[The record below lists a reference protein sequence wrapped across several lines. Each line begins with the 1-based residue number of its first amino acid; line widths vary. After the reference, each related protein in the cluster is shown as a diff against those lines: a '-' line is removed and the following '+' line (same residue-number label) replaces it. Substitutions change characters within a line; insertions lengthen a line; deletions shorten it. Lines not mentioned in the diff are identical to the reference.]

1 MERYSHITNKVK
13 REIVLLKARPCIW
26 SKCTFCDYIED
37 NSTCT
42 KEMIEINNQV
52 LDLITGEYGIL
63 EVIDSASIFELPKES
78 LLKIKEVIKKK
89 HIHTLFIESHWIYY
103 KRIQE
108 IRDFFGIK
116 TIVKIGV
123 ETFDDHF
130 RNDYLNKNATFQS
143 IEELKKYFDS
153 PCLMVGIKG
162 QTKDMITKD
171 MEILTKCFEYGTIS
185 VYRNNSTSVKR
196 DDELVHWF
204 MQEYDYLIDDKRYD
218 FLYDP
223 TDFGV
228 GE

>member
-1 MERYSHITNKVK
+1 
-13 REIVLLKARPCIW
+13 
-26 SKCTFCDYIED
+26 
-37 NSTCT
+37 
-42 KEMIEINNQV
+42 MIKINNQV

-63 EVIDSASIFELPKES
+63 EVIDSASIFELPKDS
-78 LLKIKEVIKKK
+78 LLKIKEVIERK
-89 HIHTLFIESHWIYY
+89 HIHILFIESHWIYH

-153 PCLMVGIKG
+153 PCLMVGIQG

-171 MEILTKCFEYGTIS
+171 MEILTKSFEHGTVS
-185 VYRNNSTSVKR
+185 VYRNNSTSIKR
-196 DDELVHWF
+196 DDKLVHWF
-204 MQEYDYLIDDKRYD
+204 MQEYDYLIDDARYD
-218 FLYDP
+218 FLYEP

-228 GE
+228 GD

>member
-1 MERYSHITNKVK
+1 MERYSHITNKTK
-13 REIVLLKARPCIW
+13 REIVLLKARPCLW

-42 KEMIEINNQV
+42 KEMIDINNQI

-63 EVIDSASIFELPKES
+63 EVIDSASIFELPKDT
-78 LLKIKEVIKKK
+78 LLKIKEIIDKK
-89 HIHTLFIESHWIYY
+89 HIHTLFIESHWIYH

-123 ETFDDHF
+123 ETFDDEF
-130 RNDYLNKNATFQS
+130 RNGYLNKNATFQS
-143 IEELKKYFDS
+143 IQELKQYFDS
-153 PCLMVGIKG
+153 PCLMVGIQG
-162 QTKDMITKD
+162 QTKEMIIKD
-171 MEILTKCFEYGTIS
+171 MDILTHFFEHGTIS
-185 VYRNNSTSVKR
+185 IYRNNSTPVKR
-196 DDELVHWF
+196 DVALINWF
-204 MQEYDYLIDDKRYD
+204 MHKYHYLIEDTRYD

-228 GE
+228 GN

>member
-1 MERYSHITNKVK
+1 MERYSHILEKDK
-13 REIVLLKARPCIW
+13 REIVLLKSRPCIW
-26 SKCTFCDYIED
+26 GKCSFCDYIED

-89 HIHTLFIESHWIYY
+89 HIHTLFIESHWIYH
-103 KRIQE
+103 KHIQE

-130 RNDYLNKNATFQS
+130 RNDYLNKNHQ
-143 IEELKKYFDS
+143 
-153 PCLMVGIKG
+153 
-162 QTKDMITKD
+162 
-171 MEILTKCFEYGTIS
+171 
-185 VYRNNSTSVKR
+185 KR
-196 DDELVHWF
+196 RSAVSADLLF
-204 MQEYDYLIDDKRYD
+204 
-218 FLYDP
+218 
-223 TDFGV
+223 
-228 GE
+228 